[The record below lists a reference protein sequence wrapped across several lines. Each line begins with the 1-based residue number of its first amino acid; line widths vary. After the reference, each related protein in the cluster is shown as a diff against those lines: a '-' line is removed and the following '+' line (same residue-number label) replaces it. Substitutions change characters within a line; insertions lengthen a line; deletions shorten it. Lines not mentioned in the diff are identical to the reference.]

1 VQFIV
6 CNILLRVKSV
16 CVYVCVCVRE
26 RDSLSLR
33 VGSLVAGHIWG
44 AAHLH
49 RVMPHQLHQDVGE
62 QSLYISTAT
71 RLQGEYSS

>member
-1 VQFIV
+1 M
-6 CNILLRVKSV
+6 
-16 CVYVCVCVRE
+16 CVCVRE